1 MEQQRM
7 AEMFFRRYYPF
18 VIDKNG
24 KIVSITREYAAVL
37 SRDWKSLLGK
47 HILDVI
53 PSTRM
58 LEVIKDE
65 RELFGETFRLPNGD
79 VLICDY
85 LLMRDE
91 NGVVEGACCVSP
103 YFINTKY
110 EQDISVIERL
120 HKKVSE
126 LESERQRYRQELN
139 ELERSKSYL
148 VNLVGESPS
157 MRHLKNLINKI
168 ADTSLVVLITG
179 ETGVGK
185 EVVADAVHQLSGRDS
200 GRYVKINCAAIP
212 SDLLESELFGY
223 EAGSF
228 SGASKDGKMGK
239 FEFANNGTILLD
251 EIGEMSLNLQRKLLR
266 VLQDS
271 EIVRV
276 GGLTPVKLNV
286 RVICSTNCVL
296 EDMVEKGTFRRDLYY
311 RIKVAD
317 LYIPPLRERKEDL
330 GILCDALIRKINYYH
345 NSAVKGVTDETLE
358 LFRQYDWPGN
368 VRELEH
374 LLERACVLANE
385 DYLGTYYF
393 DLLKEWR
400 TVGQQAE
407 IGKIGDMLGEKKLS
421 FEKNEIIHA
430 LIEAKGNKTLAAKAL
445 GVSRQTL
452 YEKIKKLDINT
463 GYKSNYD
470 DIR

>member
-1 MEQQRM
+1 
-7 AEMFFRRYYPF
+7 
-18 VIDKNG
+18 
-24 KIVSITREYAAVL
+24 VSL
-37 SRDWKSLLGK
+37 
-47 HILDVI
+47 
-53 PSTRM
+53 
-58 LEVIKDE
+58 
-65 RELFGETFRLPNGD
+65 
-79 VLICDY
+79 
-85 LLMRDE
+85 
-91 NGVVEGACCVSP
+91 
-103 YFINTKY
+103 
-110 EQDISVIERL
+110 IERL
-120 HKKVSE
+120 HKKVNE
-126 LESERQRYRQELN
+126 LESEKLRYRQELS

-148 VNLVGESPS
+148 VNLVGETPS
-157 MRHLKNLINKI
+157 MRQLKELINRI

-185 EVVADAVHQLSGRDS
+185 EVVSDAVHQLSGRGR

-251 EIGEMSLNLQRKLLR
+251 EIGEMSLDLQRKLLR

-330 GILCDALIRKINYYH
+330 GLLCDALIRKINYYH

-358 LFRQYDWPGN
+358 LFHHYDWPGN
-368 VRELEH
+368 IRELEH
-374 LLERACVLANE
+374 LLERACVLANQ
-385 DYLGTYYF
+385 DYLDAHYF
-393 DLLKEWR
+393 EVLKEWR
-400 TVGQQAE
+400 TVGKLAKE
-407 IGKIGDMLGEKKLS
+407 GHAGDILGERRLS
-421 FEKNEIIHA
+421 FEKNEIIRA

-470 DIR
+470 DI

>member
-1 MEQQRM
+1 MEHNKM
-7 AEMFFRRYYPF
+7 AQMFFRRHYPF
-18 VIDKNG
+18 VIDKEGN
-24 KIVSITREYAAVL
+24 IVFITKEYAAVL
-37 SRDWKSLLGK
+37 KRDQKSLLGK
-47 HILDVI
+47 RVKDVI
-53 PSTRM
+53 PDTRLIDV
-58 LEVIKDE
+58 LENE
-65 RELFGETFRLPNGD
+65 REIFGEPYKISTGE

-85 LLMRDE
+85 LLLRDE
-91 NGVVEGACCVSP
+91 NGKVEGACCLSP
-103 YFINTKY
+103 YFINSKY
-110 EQDISVIERL
+110 EQDVSLIERL
-120 HKKVSE
+120 HKKVNE
-126 LESERQRYRQELN
+126 LESEKLRYRQELS

-148 VNLVGESPS
+148 VNLVGETPS
-157 MRHLKNLINKI
+157 MRQLKELINRI

-185 EVVADAVHQLSGRDS
+185 EVVSNAVHQLSGRGS

-251 EIGEMSLNLQRKLLR
+251 EIGEMSLDLQRKLLR
-266 VLQDS
+266 VLQDG

-330 GILCDALIRKINYYH
+330 GLLCDALIRKINYYH

-358 LFRQYDWPGN
+358 LFHHYDWPGN
-368 VRELEH
+368 IRELEH
-374 LLERACVLANE
+374 LLERACVLANQ
-385 DYLGTYYF
+385 DYLDAHYF
-393 DLLKEWR
+393 EVLKEWR
-400 TVGQQAE
+400 TVGKLVKEGYA
-407 IGKIGDMLGEKKLS
+407 GDILGERRLS
-421 FEKNEIIHA
+421 FEKNEIIRA

-470 DIR
+470 DI